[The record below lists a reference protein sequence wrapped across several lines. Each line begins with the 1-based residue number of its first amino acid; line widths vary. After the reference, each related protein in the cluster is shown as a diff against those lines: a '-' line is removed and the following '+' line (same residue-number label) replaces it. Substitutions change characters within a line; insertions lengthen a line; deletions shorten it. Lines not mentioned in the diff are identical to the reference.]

1 MLMAQ
6 AQLERAAVVTVDP
19 VFKDYGLPVIW

>member
-6 AQLERAAVVTVDP
+6 AQLERAALVTLDP
-19 VFKDYGLPVIW
+19 VFTDYGLPVIC